1 MLAKSFYLSIYLPES
16 KQVQTNRCKGNNKM
30 LVDRE
35 EGKRMINN
43 KYLSTNS
50 ETPQQVAKIRITPCS
65 PGSLSTTFKNYMDD
79 TSIFDIGKP
88 LIIS

>member
-1 MLAKSFYLSIYLPES
+1 
-16 KQVQTNRCKGNNKM
+16 M
-30 LVDRE
+30 LVDGE
-35 EGKRMINN
+35 EGERMINN

-79 TSIFDIGKP
+79 ASIFNI
-88 LIIS
+88 